1 MRPGPSPRTGPGAA
15 AGGNTADDVLGAALP
30 MEVEEDLDP
39 LLDEIGDARCVLIG
53 EASHGTHEYYAWRAA
68 LTRRLIAERG
78 FSFVAV
84 EGDWPDCRRVG
95 RSVTLAPDSPPDP
108 RDVLDSYGRWPT
120 WMWANEET
128 VRFSRWMRDHN
139 AGLPPDERAGFYGL
153 DVYSLWESLRAVVD
167 HVAEHRPE
175 HLRAALRAYRC
186 FEPHAGD
193 PRAYGWNTA
202 LVPDGCHDEI
212 LALLTRLRRPVTHGD
227 TRDPVEEFDARQNA
241 EVTAGAERYYRAM
254 LDGGPESW
262 NIREVHMADTL
273 GRLLE
278 FHGGGTGMGET
289 SGLAMGKG
297 VVWAHNT
304 HVGDARGTDMTDAG
318 MVSLGQLARERHG
331 RDEVALVGFAGGHGE
346 VVAAPRWGA
355 PMEVMQVPPPVPGSL
370 EEVLGEPELHRGMF
384 VVPPEQDKP
393 PFLTGTLGHRAIG
406 VVYDA
411 DRDARQYVPTR
422 LAERYDALCWFRTT
436 SALEPLH
443 LEAAPTGELEA
454 LPTGV

>member
-1 MRPGPSPRTGPGAA
+1 
-15 AGGNTADDVLGAALP
+15 
-30 MEVEEDLDP
+30 
-39 LLDEIGDARCVLIG
+39 
-53 EASHGTHEYYAWRAA
+53 
-68 LTRRLIAERG
+68 
-78 FSFVAV
+78 
-84 EGDWPDCRRVG
+84 
-95 RSVTLAPDSPPDP
+95 
-108 RDVLDSYGRWPT
+108 
-120 WMWANEET
+120 
-128 VRFSRWMRDHN
+128 
-139 AGLPPDERAGFYGL
+139 
-153 DVYSLWESLRAVVD
+153 
-167 HVAEHRPE
+167 
-175 HLRAALRAYRC
+175 
-186 FEPHAGD
+186 
-193 PRAYGWNTA
+193 
-202 LVPDGCHDEI
+202 
-212 LALLTRLRRPVTHGD
+212 
-227 TRDPVEEFDARQNA
+227 
-241 EVTAGAERYYRAM
+241 M

-370 EEVLGEPELHRGMF
+370 EEVLGESELHRGMF